1 MKERKGEEKV
11 SIAIN
16 KRKNIFLL
24 NTRSTSYAFGID
36 DQGLVRHLYWGK
48 RIDSVEDFEMPV
60 LVEVSTND
68 PVFEITKEEFPV
80 YGGLRYKEHCLK
92 AVFADGTRETVYRYC
107 GYEVVRE
114 EACEELIIHLKDVH
128 YDFVM
133 DLHYRIYPDY
143 DLMERSVTVKNE
155 TSQTIQIEKLHSGQ
169 FHIPMEGLNFSNVH
183 GHWGAEQ
190 QRFVQKVSYG
200 KIVIENRR
208 GISTHNHNPYFI
220 LDKDATQ
227 NSGDVYFGALRMSG
241 NFSGVI
247 EQTPYGETLAQIGL
261 NSHDFLLKL
270 QPGEVFEAPAV
281 LYGYSGTGFE
291 TMSHNLHH
299 FALKYILRNGY
310 RPVLYNSWEAT
321 EFKVNSQ
328 EQIKL
333 AQKAKEIGAELFVL
347 DDGWFG
353 ERHGIDNGLGDWYV
367 NESKFPNGLNEL
379 ISEVKALD
387 MMFGIWVEPEMVN
400 PKAKLYEEHPD
411 WIYHFETRTSDTS
424 RGQYVLN
431 MTKKEVQDFVYEMLD
446 DLLTKHEID
455 YIKWDANRPIS
466 QTCPEKKDIWY
477 YHIKAIYDIVA
488 RLKKKHPN
496 VLFEACASGGG
507 RIDYGILGIFDDFW
521 TSDNTDAYDRLYI
534 QDAYSYIYPIKAMR
548 AWVTDC
554 PNFLSGRVIPMKFRY
569 HSAMM
574 GTLGVGC
581 NILKFTE
588 EDIALSKEMISQYKE
603 IRPII
608 QEGDFYRLE
617 NTSDNQ
623 YFLYEYLK
631 GNQGVLFVFLPQS
644 KVGHRG
650 VNICLRDL
658 EADATYT
665 LQTEDGTVTKSGSYL
680 MNHGLDLRLNG
691 DYASTLIR
699 FEKEN

>member
-1 MKERKGEEKV
+1 M
-11 SIAIN
+11 AIVMN
-16 KRKNIFLL
+16 QENTIFLL
-24 NTRSTSYAFGID
+24 NTRANSYAFGID

-48 RIDSVEDFEMPV
+48 KICSAEELEMPV
-60 LVEVSTND
+60 LAEVSTND
-68 PVFEITKEEFPV
+68 PVWEITREEFPV

-92 AVFADGTRETVYRYC
+92 AAFADGTRDVVYQYRGYHVTEEKDREELTIRLADEHYKFEIELHYTVYP
-107 GYEVVRE
+107 E
-114 EACEELIIHLKDVH
+114 
-128 YDFVM
+128 
-133 DLHYRIYPDY
+133 Y
-143 DLMERSVTVKNE
+143 DLMERSVVLKNL
-155 TSQTIQIEKLHSGQ
+155 TDQVIRIEKLHSGQ
-169 FHIPMEGLNFSNVH
+169 FHVPMEGLNFSNVH

-190 QRFVQKVSYG
+190 QRFVQRVDYG

-227 NSGDVYFGALRMSG
+227 TQGDVYFGALRMSG
-241 NFSGVI
+241 NFSGVV
-247 EQTPYGETLAQIGL
+247 EQTPFGETLVQIGL
-261 NSHDFLLKL
+261 NDHDFELELK
-270 QPGEVFEAPAV
+270 PGETFEAPSV
-281 LYGYSGTGFE
+281 LCGYSGSGFE
-291 TMSHNLHH
+291 TMSHNLHR
-299 FALKYILRNGY
+299 FARDHILRKGY

-321 EFKVNSQ
+321 EFQVNSQ
-328 EQIKL
+328 EQIRL
-333 AQKAKEIGAELFVL
+333 ARKAKELGAELFVL

-367 NESKFPNGLNEL
+367 NESKFPNGLDEL
-379 ISEVKALD
+379 ISEVKGLD

-400 PKAKLYEEHPD
+400 PKAQLYQEHPD

-431 MTKKEVQDFVYEMLD
+431 MAKKEVQEFVYRMLD
-446 DLLTKHEID
+446 DLLTEHDID

-466 QTCPEKKDIWY
+466 QTCPKRDIWY
-477 YHIKAIYDIVA
+477 YHIRAVYDIVTE
-488 RLKKKHPN
+488 LKKKHPH

-554 PNFLSGRVIPMKFRY
+554 PNFLSQREIPLKFRY

-574 GTLGVGC
+574 GTLGIGC

-588 EDIALSKEMISQYKE
+588 EDMALSRKMVEQYKE
-603 IRPII
+603 IRPIV

-617 NTSDNQ
+617 NPSANS

-631 GNQGVLFVFLPQS
+631 EDKGLLFVFLPQS
-644 KVGHRG
+644 RVGHRG
-650 VNICLRDL
+650 VNIRLRGLD
-658 EADATYT
+658 EERMYT
-665 LQTEDGTVTKSGSYL
+665 LQLEDREITKSGSYL
-680 MNHGLDLRLNG
+680 MNCGIEFRLSG
-691 DYASTLIR
+691 DYASAVIPFR
-699 FEKEN
+699 EVR